1 MYLLLTMKLIV
12 LCFVA
17 GIFFRCPDKFNEES
31 EHKTSEL
38 NNTNK
43 APLLEDEATIA

>member
-1 MYLLLTMKLIV
+1 M
-12 LCFVA
+12 VA
-17 GIFFRCPDKFNEES
+17 GIFLRSPDKFNEES

-43 APLLEDEATIA
+43 APLLDEEANTA